1 MIKRAHKWSRRLLV
15 PIAALPILQAT
26 GTCDAT
32 GLTGLGGVFLNQM
45 ASSTFNLFV
54 GSISQVLLQ
63 TFPSADVLQTLLG
76 ANPQP
81 FFTG

>member
-1 MIKRAHKWSRRLLV
+1 MIKRVHKWSRRLLV
-15 PIAALPILQAT
+15 PIAALPILQTT
-26 GTCDAT
+26 GTCDPS
-32 GLTGLGGVFLNQM
+32 GLTGLGGVFLDQM

-76 ANPQP
+76 SNPQP